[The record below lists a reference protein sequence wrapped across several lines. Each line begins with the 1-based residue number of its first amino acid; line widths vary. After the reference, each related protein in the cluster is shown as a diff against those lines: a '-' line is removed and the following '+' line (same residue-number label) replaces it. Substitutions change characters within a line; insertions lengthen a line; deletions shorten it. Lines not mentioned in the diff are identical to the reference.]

1 MRKQAD
7 GWKKY
12 WDTRSQEGVSRHE
25 VDRGRGLQDKE
36 MEEIVERELL
46 SFIDP
51 NENECI
57 FDAGCGTGINLN
69 RLHSR
74 VHGIVGMDYIQGMI
88 NHAKKRVDEEGLA
101 NVRLLRGD
109 VAAVGLKDN
118 LFDKIIC
125 MSVTQYLSDEDCESA
140 LKEMVRVGKDGA
152 IVIMHIKNISSL
164 YLSTLY
170 IAKRVKNILK
180 KDVEID
186 YYRSYKWYE
195 KRLSSLG
202 AVILDYNSYN
212 IFLIDFLPKKFLFWL
227 ERFERKNYKSRFLR
241 KYGADYFI
249 KAQLLKK
256 T

>member
-1 MRKQAD
+1 
-7 GWKKY
+7 
-12 WDTRSQEGVSRHE
+12 
-25 VDRGRGLQDKE
+25 
-36 MEEIVERELL
+36 
-46 SFIDP
+46 
-51 NENECI
+51 
-57 FDAGCGTGINLN
+57 
-69 RLHSR
+69 
-74 VHGIVGMDYIQGMI
+74 
-88 NHAKKRVDEEGLA
+88 
-101 NVRLLRGD
+101 
-109 VAAVGLKDN
+109 
-118 LFDKIIC
+118 